1 MKDLKDYKNLNRKEN
16 LKLASKVVHG
26 GEGIDPATGS
36 ISFPIY
42 QTATFK
48 HSGIEIRDPYNYSR
62 CINPTREELEK
73 TMAILEEGTRAFAV
87 NSGMAAITL
96 VFSLLKPGDHLI
108 MSDDIYGGTFRE
120 VNEVLEVN
128 GIEHDSID
136 LSDLDLL
143 ERTIK
148 KNTKMIFIET
158 PTNPMMK
165 VADIAAIAKIGHDI
179 GALVVVDNTFLT
191 PYFQRPLT
199 LGADI
204 VVHSGT
210 KYLAGHND
218 VLAGVV
224 VVKDSKIGETL
235 EIKMYIYGAGLGPM
249 DSWLM
254 LRGMKTLALRMDKH
268 NENAMKVAN
277 WLRSQPKVEK
287 VYYVGF
293 EDHKDYEVTKKQTT
307 GFGGMISFK
316 VDSTK
321 TVNDILSRLKLI
333 MFAESLGGVESLIT
347 HPVSRTH
354 TEILEETREA
364 LGITDTLLRLSVGI
378 EDADDIIADLDQ
390 ALNGGASASA
400 YSNNERH
407 FNTMFNMNAIPTD
420 NKENYIQFDNN
431 EILKQIQKQVV
442 SVYNIDIKNKTELK
456 NKKKEEQNKNLKI
469 EL

>member
-1 MKDLKDYKNLNRKEN
+1 MKDLKDYKNFNRKEN

-26 GEGIDPATGS
+26 GEGVDPATGS

-48 HSGIEIRDPYNYSR
+48 HSAIETRDPYNYSR

-73 TMAILEEGTRAFAV
+73 TMCILEEGTRAFAV

-96 VFSLLKPGDHLI
+96 VFSLLKPGDHI
-108 MSDDIYGGTFRE
+108 VMSDDIYGGTFRE
-120 VNEVLEVN
+120 VNEVLSVN
-128 GIEHDSID
+128 GVEYDSID
-136 LSDLDLL
+136 LSNTELL
-143 ERTIK
+143 K
-148 KNTKMIFIET
+148 KTLRPNTKMIFIET

-165 VADIAAIAKIGHDI
+165 VADIEKIAKIGHEA
-179 GALVVVDNTFLT
+179 GAIVVVDNTFLT
-191 PYFQRPLT
+191 PYFQKPLT

-204 VVHSGT
+204 VIHSGT

-218 VLAGVV
+218 VLAGIV
-224 VVKDSKIGETL
+224 VVKDSKIGEKL
-235 EIKMYIYGAGLGPM
+235 EIQMYIYGAGLGPM
-249 DSWLM
+249 DSWIM
-254 LRGMKTLALRMDKH
+254 LRGIKTLALRMDRH
-268 NENAMKVAN
+268 AQNAMKVAN
-277 WLRSQPKVEK
+277 WLRNQPKVEK

-316 VDSTK
+316 VDSKK

-333 MFAESLGGVESLIT
+333 IFAESLGGVESLIT

-354 TEILEETREA
+354 TEILEEVREA

-390 ALNGGASASA
+390 AMNG
-400 YSNNERH
+400 E
-407 FNTMFNMNAIPTD
+407 
-420 NKENYIQFDNN
+420 KEING
-431 EILKQIQKQVV
+431 
-442 SVYNIDIKNKTELK
+442 
-456 NKKKEEQNKNLKI
+456 
-469 EL
+469 

>member
-1 MKDLKDYKNLNRKEN
+1 MKDSKDYQNFDRKEN

-26 GEGIDPATGS
+26 ALGVDPVTGS

-48 HSGIEIRDPYNYSR
+48 HSGIEKKDPYNYAR

-73 TMAILEEGTRAFAV
+73 TMTILEEGTRAFAV
-87 NSGMAAITL
+87 NSGMAAVTL
-96 VFSLLKPGDHLI
+96 VFSLLKPGDHII

-120 VNEVLEVN
+120 VNEVLTVN
-128 GIEHDSID
+128 GVEYDSMD

-143 ERTIK
+143 K
-148 KNTKMIFIET
+148 KMIFIET

-165 VADIAAIAKIGHDI
+165 VADIEKISKIGHEI
-179 GALVVVDNTFLT
+179 GAIVVVDNTFLT

-204 VVHSGT
+204 VIHSGT

-218 VLAGVV
+218 VLGGIV
-224 VVKDSKIGETL
+224 VVKDSQIGEKL
-235 EIKMYIYGAGLGPM
+235 EIQMYIYGAGLGPM
-249 DSWLM
+249 DSWIM
-254 LRGMKTLALRMDKH
+254 LRGIKTLALRMEKH
-268 NENAMKVAN
+268 AENAMKVAN
-277 WLRSQPKVEK
+277 WLRNQPKVEK

-293 EDHKDYEVTKKQTT
+293 EDHKDYEITKKQTT

-321 TVNDILSRLKLI
+321 TVNEILSRLKLI
-333 MFAESLGGVESLIT
+333 IFAESLGGVESLIT

-354 TEILEETREA
+354 TEILEEVREA

-390 ALNGGASASA
+390 AMNG
-400 YSNNERH
+400 
-407 FNTMFNMNAIPTD
+407 NT
-420 NKENYIQFDNN
+420 K
-431 EILKQIQKQVV
+431 
-442 SVYNIDIKNKTELK
+442 
-456 NKKKEEQNKNLKI
+456 
-469 EL
+469 

>member
-1 MKDLKDYKNLNRKEN
+1 MKDSKEYSNFDRKEN
-16 LKLASKVVHG
+16 LKIASKVVHG
-26 GEGIDPATGS
+26 ALGVDPATGS

-42 QTATFK
+42 QSATYK
-48 HSGIEIRDPYNYSR
+48 HSSIEKRDPYNYSR

-73 TMAILEEGTRAFAV
+73 TMTILEEGTRAFAV
-87 NSGMAAITL
+87 SSGMAAITL

-128 GIEHDSID
+128 GISHDSID

-143 ERTIK
+143 KKTIK

-165 VADIAAIAKIGHDI
+165 VADIEKISKIGHEI

-199 LGADI
+199 HGADI

-218 VLAGVV
+218 VVAGIV
-224 VVKDSKIGETL
+224 VVKDSQIGEKL
-235 EIKMYIYGAGLGPM
+235 EIQMYIYGAGLGPM
-249 DSWLM
+249 DSWIM
-254 LRGMKTLALRMDKH
+254 LRGIKTLALRMDKH
-268 NENAMKVAN
+268 AENAMKVAN
-277 WLRSQPKVEK
+277 WMRKQPKIEK

-307 GFGGMISFK
+307 GFGGMISFR
-316 VDSTK
+316 VDSMD
-321 TVNDILSRLKLI
+321 TVNKILSNLKLI

-354 TEILEETREA
+354 TEISEEKRNA

-378 EDADDIIADLDQ
+378 EDADDLIED
-390 ALNGGASASA
+390 
-400 YSNNERH
+400 
-407 FNTMFNMNAIPTD
+407 
-420 NKENYIQFDNN
+420 
-431 EILKQIQKQVV
+431 LKQAMK
-442 SVYNIDIKNKTELK
+442 
-456 NKKKEEQNKNLKI
+456 
-469 EL
+469 

>member
-1 MKDLKDYKNLNRKEN
+1 MKDSKEYSNFDRKEN
-16 LKLASKVVHG
+16 LKIASKVVHG
-26 GEGIDPATGS
+26 ALGVDPATGS

-42 QTATFK
+42 QSATYK
-48 HSGIEIRDPYNYSR
+48 HSSIEKRDPYNYSR

-73 TMAILEEGTRAFAV
+73 TMTILEEGTRAFAV
-87 NSGMAAITL
+87 SSGMAAITL
-96 VFSLLKPGDHLI
+96 VFSLLRPGDHLI

-128 GIEHDSID
+128 GISHDSID

-143 ERTIK
+143 KKTIK

-165 VADIAAIAKIGHDI
+165 VADIEKISKIGHDI

-199 LGADI
+199 HGADI

-218 VLAGVV
+218 VVAGIV
-224 VVKDSKIGETL
+224 VVKDSQIGEKL
-235 EIKMYIYGAGLGPM
+235 EIQMYIYGAGLGPM
-249 DSWLM
+249 DSWIM
-254 LRGMKTLALRMDKH
+254 LRGIKTLALRMDKH
-268 NENAMKVAN
+268 AENAMKVAN
-277 WLRSQPKVEK
+277 WMRKQPKIEK

-307 GFGGMISFK
+307 GFGGMISFR
-316 VDSTK
+316 VDSMD
-321 TVNDILSRLKLI
+321 TVNKILSNLKLI

-354 TEILEETREA
+354 TEISEETREA

-378 EDADDIIADLDQ
+378 EDADDLIED
-390 ALNGGASASA
+390 
-400 YSNNERH
+400 
-407 FNTMFNMNAIPTD
+407 
-420 NKENYIQFDNN
+420 
-431 EILKQIQKQVV
+431 LKQAMK
-442 SVYNIDIKNKTELK
+442 
-456 NKKKEEQNKNLKI
+456 
-469 EL
+469 

>member
-191 PYFQRPLT
+191 PYFQRQLT